1 MTNVSFIV
9 SVYLELAFYTEASC
23 AGTLVSTKVANFAIG
38 STGSEWITSS
48 LWGAIP
54 ATAVSAQPS
63 LVFESSDGSGSAYVD
78 GLSLIPML
86 FGDGFESGDTSS
98 WSATVP

>member
-1 MTNVSFIV
+1 M
-9 SVYLELAFYTEASC
+9 AFYTEADC
-23 AGTLVSTKVANFAIG
+23 GGTLVSTEVANFAIG
-38 STGSEWITSS
+38 PTGSEWITPS

-63 LVFESSDGSGSAYVD
+63 LVFESSDGSGSALVD

-86 FGDGFESGDTSS
+86 FGDGFESGDTSA
-98 WSATVP
+98 WSVAVP